1 METALIASL
10 LATGAVTTLSGM
22 KGIETEN
29 IWKGLIFLFA
39 GVVIG
44 ILLVG
49 FGLEGS
55 NVENPMTVVWAVAA
69 TAAGSGLTT
78 LFVQSESKE
87 TES

>member
-1 METALIASL
+1 MNTAFIASL
-10 LATGAVTTLSGM
+10 LATGAVATLSGM

-29 IWKGLIFLFA
+29 IWKGLIFLFT

-55 NVENPMTVVWAVAA
+55 NVENQMTVVWSVAA
-69 TAAGSGLTT
+69 TATGSGLIV
-78 LFVQSESKE
+78 LLVQSDTN
-87 TES
+87 TED